1 MIDLQSPLSWKQ
13 AHDATHPHA
22 AAQLAMLNDLQG
34 NILKG
39 HGRHYTSNLFL
50 RFDEHR
56 AAAARAFVSE
66 TSGLVTTALHQ
77 LTQSHLYKMGQ
88 ASTSTFFAFML
99 SAEGYAAL
107 GKQAALPEGE
117 AFRSGMKT
125 RELNDDMA
133 KWDQH
138 FKGRVDGMVLIA
150 AETAEQRDRERDNF
164 KARIAAT
171 NGAVRL
177 LNPRFEE
184 DGNAIFNQPD
194 NNGIEHFGY
203 VDGGSQPLCLVE
215 DIERE
220 RDQHGGID
228 VWDPTIA
235 LGQLLVR
242 CPGGRLQ
249 VSHGSFFVFRK
260 LEQNVR
266 AFKRR
271 KAELAEQI
279 EDRQGKARGSIGE
292 LIGASVV
299 GRFENGT
306 PETLS
311 DGAISP
317 IPTGPIG
324 VKNNFNFAAD
334 KNGLKCPFAAHIRKT
349 NPRDDLADSKT
360 HLMARRGITYGV
372 RTDLDDPSLVTKPTG
387 DVGLLF
393 MAYQSSIEDQFEFT
407 QRLWANNAQFLR
419 PIFGGGDA
427 TGIDPLIGQ
436 PRGPSGQR
444 WPQSWNSKLTD
455 GRPDDDFSGFVTT
468 KGGEYFFAPSISFLK
483 AI

>member
-13 AHDATHPHA
+13 AHEATHPDA

-56 AAAARAFVSE
+56 ATEARAFVRE

-77 LTQSHLYKMGQ
+77 LTQTHLYKMGQ
-88 ASTSTFFAFML
+88 ASSSTFFAFML
-99 SAEGYAAL
+99 SADGYAAL
-107 GKQAALPEGE
+107 NKQDVLPEGE
-117 AFRSGMKT
+117 AFRNGMKT
-125 RELNDDMA
+125 RDLNDDISA
-133 KWDQH
+133 WDEH
-138 FKGRVDGMVLIA
+138 FKGRVDAMVLIA
-150 AETAEQRDRERDNF
+150 AETEELRNRERDNF
-164 KARIAAT
+164 CLRIAAT
-171 NGAVRL
+171 NGAVGL
-177 LNPRFEE
+177 LNPRFQE
-184 DGNAIFNQPD
+184 DGNAIFNKPD

-203 VDGGSQPLCLVE
+203 VDGRSQPLCLVE
-215 DIERE
+215 DIEQE
-220 RDQHGGID
+220 RDQHGGINA
-228 VWDPTIA
+228 WDPTIP

-266 AFKRR
+266 EFKRR
-271 KAELAEQI
+271 EVRLAEQI
-279 EDRQGKARGSIGE
+279 EDRQGKARGSVGE
-292 LIGASVV
+292 LLGATVV

-306 PETLS
+306 PVTMS

-317 IPTGPIG
+317 IPPGPVG

-334 KNGLKCPFAAHIRKT
+334 PNGLKCPFSAHIRKT
-349 NPRDDLADSKT
+349 NPRDDLDDSKT

-372 RTDLDDPSLVTKPTG
+372 RTDLDDPSLNTKPTR

-393 MAYQSSIEDQFEFT
+393 MAYQSSLEAQFEFT
-407 QRLWANNAQFLR
+407 QSLWANNPQFLR
-419 PIFGGGDA
+419 PTFGGGNS
-427 TGIDPLIGQ
+427 TGIDPIIGQ
-436 PRGPSGQR
+436 PARPSGQQ
-444 WPQSWNSKLTD
+444 WPQLWNGKLTD
-455 GRPDDDFSGFVTT
+455 GRPEDEFSGFVTT

-483 AI
+483 KA